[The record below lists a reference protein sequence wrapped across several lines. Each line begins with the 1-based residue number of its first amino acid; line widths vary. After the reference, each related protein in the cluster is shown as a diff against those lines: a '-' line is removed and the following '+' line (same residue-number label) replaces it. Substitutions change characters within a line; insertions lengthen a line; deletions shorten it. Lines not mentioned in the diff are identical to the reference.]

1 MIINFN
7 FNNFNQ
13 KENANNFI
21 MMGIL
26 LLLIGTLS
34 LLFKN
39 LGIKV
44 LSFGLGAVCLFLA
57 YLNLKT
63 INELKRYESK
73 ETLKP
78 YKNREIILIIVALLF
93 FIFPQQI
100 QGFFSSILGAYLLVT
115 QIIAFFNSRK
125 NPYVKF
131 NGFNGF
137 LLICGLILILSP
149 LFLSGFIATFLS
161 LIFVLIGFQLLST
174 GNKLKKL

>member
-1 MIINFN
+1 MNINFN

-63 INELKRYESK
+63 INELKDTSLRNSK
-73 ETLKP
+73 TL
-78 YKNREIILIIVALLF
+78 
-93 FIFPQQI
+93 
-100 QGFFSSILGAYLLVT
+100 
-115 QIIAFFNSRK
+115 
-125 NPYVKF
+125 
-131 NGFNGF
+131 
-137 LLICGLILILSP
+137 
-149 LFLSGFIATFLS
+149 
-161 LIFVLIGFQLLST
+161 
-174 GNKLKKL
+174 

>member
-1 MIINFN
+1 
-7 FNNFNQ
+7 
-13 KENANNFI
+13 
-21 MMGIL
+21 MGIL

-115 QIIAFFNSRK
+115 QIIAF
-125 NPYVKF
+125 
-131 NGFNGF
+131 
-137 LLICGLILILSP
+137 LIAEKILM
-149 LFLSGFIATFLS
+149 
-161 LIFVLIGFQLLST
+161 
-174 GNKLKKL
+174 